1 MKFKVVIIDQNKR
14 ANKLITELLRNDFE
28 VYSVNSLSDGG
39 LAVSQHNPNIV
50 ILDPLFPKP
59 EGIKFIKELREWS
72 ECQIVAVSENG
83 SELAVVKV
91 MDSGADDYIRKPF
104 FSDEFKSRINACVRR
119 IKALDS
125 AKGINAGPYYK
136 VGGLIVDYDSRRV
149 LLDGK
154 DIHLTKNEF
163 EILALLCR
171 HSGKVLTYD
180 YILKS
185 VWGPRVSSGT
195 GILRVNITNLR
206 KKIQPETSSTQY
218 LFTQNGIGYRIS
230 KNEITI

>member
-14 ANKLITELLRNDFE
+14 ANRLITELLKNDFE
-28 VYSVNSLSDGG
+28 VYSVNSFSEGG
-39 LAVSQHNPNIV
+39 LAVSEHNPNIV
-50 ILDPLFPKP
+50 ILDPLFPKT

-104 FSDEFKSRINACVRR
+104 FSDELKSRINACVRR

-125 AKGINAGPYYK
+125 AKGINSEPYYK
-136 VGGLIVDYDSRRV
+136 NNNLTVDFNAHRV
-149 LLDGK
+149 FLNGK

-185 VWGPRVSSGT
+185 VWGPRISGST
-195 GILRVNITNLR
+195 GILRVNIANLR
-206 KKIQPETSSTQY
+206 KKIQPQADSTQY
-218 LFTQNGIGYRIS
+218 LFTQNGIGYRMA
-230 KNEITI
+230 KNEFTN